1 MPAVDYPFIQIAVL
15 PEVREKFAAGQAMVI
30 LSPSL
35 DFVYWA
41 NGAAAALFGYP
52 SIYAFLDE
60 QAFGDTVTGRQ
71 IAATAMQLGPAR
83 ARQSLLL
90 RLGTGFRR
98 FAAACTLEMLTL
110 PGGEEALLLAMP
122 ADARLKDSIARAEA
136 MIEGFGEIETHVA
149 VIDEE
154 ANILAASASFP
165 AVGLE
170 PSLMETLVADV
181 DRERSRLVKRVVP
194 TTRGRWPAAIAK
206 LADSP
211 PLYLLFAVEPDEATE
226 PPLPVAG
233 DRQAINPVGEPVAA
247 AEPQAP
253 PSPRPMT
260 PEKAQEPGFVFDREG
275 RPVRF
280 VWKIDAEGRFS
291 ELSPEFAQA
300 VGPLAA
306 DAIGRTFEE
315 LAKVFNL
322 DPEEKISEL
331 LRRRDTWSGKTVL
344 WPVQGEA
351 ISVPVDLA
359 ALPTYTRDRIFDGFR
374 GFGIVRIADAVPDPE
389 RIGLAL
395 VKEPVDF
402 DATAG
407 TTDLPLPD
415 AAFLGDE
422 PILPTLGM
430 PTGQPAAEAPTM
442 PPAPANTD
450 TALRPGQAGARNG
463 GASDTDPFRG
473 EIPVLRL
480 VDTPARRASDKVID
494 LQEHRTRGAREGL
507 SKADQAVFQQIGAEL
522 GKRLG
527 DAPETGDESA
537 VAPTPPAVAEPDET
551 TEIASQLPVA
561 SLPAAEPVA
570 AVALERPPLPVPLPS
585 AEAVSAVRL
594 AATATAPP
602 PAAPG
607 GIEADLS
614 DLAPQPLPAASP
626 RAQLTAGFLDNLP
639 VAALVHRGDRL
650 LRANEAFFRLTGY
663 ADLAALDAAGG
674 IGALFAE
681 RHGAAMTTGTE
692 NEVDLACADGSM
704 MPCQARLQSIGWEDG
719 HALVLMLDARA
730 VSRPIQPAASDP
742 ETSEAS
748 LALALVEMEE
758 LRSILET
765 ATDGVIILD
774 ETGDI
779 RSVNRSASALFDYD
793 EGELIGQPFAML
805 FAPESQRAVLDY
817 VGSLTDNGVASV
829 LNDGREVMA
838 REASGG
844 IIPIFMTLGRL
855 SGSNGFCAVLRDI
868 THWKRTE
875 EDLRT
880 AKRAAETANAHK
892 SDFLA
897 RVSHEIRTPLN
908 AIIGFAEMMATERF
922 GPMGNP
928 RYQEYA
934 HDIGRSGRHV
944 LDIVNDLL
952 DISKIEAGQL
962 ELDFAAVS
970 LNDALAESV
979 SLLQPQANGQ
989 RVIIRTSLS
998 ASLPEVVADAR
1009 SIRQIALNL
1018 LSNAIRFTPAG
1029 GQIVVSTAY
1038 EPSGRVIIRVRDTGM
1053 GMTRSELEQAMKP
1066 FRQASASAARPRG
1079 DGTGLGLPLTKAM
1092 VEANRAQFT
1101 IESAPG
1107 EGTLVEIAFPPQRV
1121 LAD

>member
-15 PEVREKFAAGQAMVI
+15 PEVREKFAAGQALVI

-35 DFVYWA
+35 DFIYWV
-41 NGAAAALFGYP
+41 NGAAAALFGYA
-52 SIYAFLDE
+52 SIYAFLDD
-60 QAFGDTVTGRQ
+60 QSFGDTVTGRQ
-71 IAATAMQLGPAR
+71 IAATAMQLGPTR
-83 ARQSLLL
+83 ARQNLLL

-98 FAAACTLEMLTL
+98 FAAACTLETMTL

-149 VIDEE
+149 VIDDE
-154 ANILAASASFP
+154 AYTLAASASFP
-165 AVGLE
+165 VIGVEPAV
-170 PSLMETLVADV
+170 MEQLIADV

-194 TTRGRWPAAIAK
+194 TARGRWPAAIAK
-206 LADSP
+206 LIDSP
-211 PLYLLFAVEPDEATE
+211 PLYLLFAVEPDETAEPPRPVADERGDAVASPPPLAIEPSPAKATE
-226 PPLPVAG
+226 LPSKIASVDMG
-233 DRQAINPVGEPVAA
+233 RQPDF
-247 AEPQAP
+247 
-253 PSPRPMT
+253 T
-260 PEKAQEPGFVFDREG
+260 FDRNG

-300 VGPLAA
+300 VGPAAA

-351 ISVPVDLA
+351 LSVPVDLA
-359 ALPTYTRDRIFDGFR
+359 ALPTYTRDRTFDGFR
-374 GFGIVRIADAVPDPE
+374 GFGIVRIGDAVPDPE
-389 RIGLAL
+389 KIGLAL
-395 VKEPVDF
+395 IAEPVDF

-407 TTDLPLPD
+407 TTDLPLPEPLP
-415 AAFLGDE
+415 AADE
-422 PILPTLGM
+422 PDA
-430 PTGQPAAEAPTM
+430 PAADPDPRPELPETAST

-450 TALRPGQAGARNG
+450 TAPSPSMGNAVDG
-463 GASDTDPFRG
+463 DPFRG
-473 EIPVLRL
+473 EVPALRL
-480 VDTPARRASDKVID
+480 VETPARRASDKVID

-507 SKADQAVFQQIGAEL
+507 SKAEQAVFQQIGAEL
-522 GKRLG
+522 GKRLA
-527 DAPETGDESA
+527 DTTDDEASTS
-537 VAPTPPAVAEPDET
+537 APTEPPAFERIETAAPVLEGPPPSPPVAEPVQAVVLERPRL
-551 TEIASQLPVA
+551 AVP
-561 SLPAAEPVA
+561 LPAAEIVP
-570 AVALERPPLPVPLPS
+570 AVAL
-585 AEAVSAVRL
+585 AV
-594 AATATAPP
+594 AAKQAP
-602 PAAPG
+602 PAASKSAS
-607 GIEADLS
+607 ADREDS
-614 DLAPQPLPAASP
+614 APPAVQVMGQ

-639 VAALVHRGDRL
+639 LAALIHRGDQL
-650 LRANEAFFRLTGY
+650 MRANETFFRLTGY
-663 ADLAALDAAGG
+663 RDLAELDAAGG

-681 RHGAAMTTGTE
+681 RSAFSMTSGHE
-692 NEVDLACADGSM
+692 NEVELARSDGTAVA
-704 MPCQARLQSIGWEDG
+704 CQARLQSIGWEDG
-719 HALVLMLDARA
+719 HALMLMLYPSEAPRTIRPTGDA
-730 VSRPIQPAASDP
+730 

-774 ETGDI
+774 ETGNI

-793 EGELIGQPFAML
+793 EGELVGQPFAML

-1107 EGTLVEIAFPPQRV
+1107 EGTLVEIVFPPQRV